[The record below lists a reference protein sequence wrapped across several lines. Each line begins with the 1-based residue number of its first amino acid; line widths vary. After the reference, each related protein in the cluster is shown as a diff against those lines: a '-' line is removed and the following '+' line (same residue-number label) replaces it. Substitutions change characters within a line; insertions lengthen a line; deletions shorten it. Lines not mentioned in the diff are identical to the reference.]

1 MFDETEIMA
10 GQTSLFDKPV
20 YKIDKPIRLIELF
33 GGIGAQAR
41 ALERIGADFEHY
53 KMCEFDRFAVSSYNA
68 VHGTDFKVSDISEL
82 KASDLEIVDTNKYCY
97 IMTYSFPCQDL
108 SVAGAGKGMA
118 KGSNTRSGLLWE
130 VERLL
135 NECDELPQVLIMENV
150 PQVHGKKNM
159 VDFNEWTRFLE
170 TKGYSNYWKDLNAKD
185 YGVPQ
190 NRNRCFM
197 VSILGNYKYEFPG
210 TVKLDRVLKDVLEHN
225 VDEKFYIRSEK
236 AMQLIEKLIVD
247 GTFEGKTKEQVGE
260 LENSKIN
267 VIGTMDN
274 TLDHTHESANRV
286 YGVDG
291 ISPTV
296 AAHSGGGLEPKI
308 VCGLGEKKSNGGTQY
323 FQQDRVYSSDG
334 VAMCHPASIPGG
346 SYKYLVKEATKKGY
360 DEAVEGDS
368 INLSY
373 PSSKTRRGRVQK
385 QLSHTLTSDC
395 DEHVVVDYKIRKL
408 TPKECW
414 RLMGFDDEDFEK
426 AKQVNSNSQLYK
438 QAGNSIVVN
447 VLEAIFSQLL

>member
-68 VHGTDFKVSDISEL
+68 VHGTDFKVSDISDL

-108 SVAGAGKGMA
+108 SVAGAWKGMA

-236 AMQLIEKLIVD
+236 AMQLIE
-247 GTFEGKTKEQVGE
+247 
-260 LENSKIN
+260 N
-267 VIGTMDN
+267 
-274 TLDHTHESANRV
+274 
-286 YGVDG
+286 
-291 ISPTV
+291 
-296 AAHSGGGLEPKI
+296 
-308 VCGLGEKKSNGGTQY
+308 
-323 FQQDRVYSSDG
+323 
-334 VAMCHPASIPGG
+334 
-346 SYKYLVKEATKKGY
+346 
-360 DEAVEGDS
+360 
-368 INLSY
+368 
-373 PSSKTRRGRVQK
+373 
-385 QLSHTLTSDC
+385 
-395 DEHVVVDYKIRKL
+395 
-408 TPKECW
+408 
-414 RLMGFDDEDFEK
+414 
-426 AKQVNSNSQLYK
+426 
-438 QAGNSIVVN
+438 
-447 VLEAIFSQLL
+447 